1 MTNFT
6 QTITLPDSSLDQDFH
21 PTTLV
26 LTKENNRLEINL
38 PDGQILALEQF
49 LGETRLIHWTH
60 PLDDDK
66 EPTIVPLITNDESP
80 SAS

>member
-1 MTNFT
+1 MTNYT
-6 QTITLPDSSLDQDFH
+6 QTITLPDSSLDQDFN

-26 LTKENNRLEINL
+26 LNKENNRLEINL

-60 PLDDDK
+60 PFDDSI
-66 EPTIVPLITNDESP
+66 EPIILPLITPDE
-80 SAS
+80 